1 MKLFVEKEGLD
12 QVENSSELKAVM
24 QENFKQKIFSTL
36 KENLMFSLMSYI
48 LGKMI
53 DSETVDKNKFQTEF
67 IAFWKKSINETT
79 QRELSVI
86 NNFLNE
92 SNIDMINIINGTD
105 VLADTEDYQRII
117 NESIKEV
124 EGIFWKICGK
134 DTK

>member
-1 MKLFVEKEGLD
+1 VEKEGLD

>member
-1 MKLFVEKEGLD
+1 M
-12 QVENSSELKAVM
+12 ENSSELKAVM